1 MKIKA
6 PLFVLTSV
14 LIAAHTSANEPT
26 TQAVKNDLRVN
37 GSGYTQ
43 IVVDTEFEQKYPL
56 LKVMNIEFPTSIKY
70 IGQALNY
77 TLALSGYRLAVLT
90 ETDYQTLR
98 LYSMKLPMVNRT
110 FFRSTTLQI
119 LETLAGNG
127 YVVDIDEVSRVVTI
141 SKVQG

>member
-1 MKIKA
+1 MNTKA
-6 PLFVLTSV
+6 PVVVLMSV
-14 LIAAHTSANEPT
+14 LIATNTSANEPT
-26 TQAVKNDLRVN
+26 TQEVKSDLRVN

-56 LKVMNIEFPTSIKY
+56 LKVMNVEFPASIKY

-77 TLALSGYRLAVLT
+77 TLALSGYRLDVLS

-119 LETLAGNG
+119 VETLAGNG
-127 YVVDIDEVSRVVTI
+127 YEVDIDEVSRVVTV
-141 SKVQG
+141 SKTQG